1 VSPRVALELGRVS
14 NLPTVWTNV
23 LAGCVLAGAWPGAA
37 GLAALATAFSLFY
50 VGGMYLND
58 AFDRHWDA
66 SHRPERPIPSGRA
79 GAMPVFAIG
88 FVLLAAGLAGVVAV
102 ARRGS
107 EPPWTTLVAG
117 VALAALIVLYDAWH
131 KGNALAP
138 VLMGLCRAGVYVTA
152 GLAAGGT
159 LRPALLAGA
168 GLGAAWVT
176 ALSLVARHEA
186 RAPAPRRLR
195 LGRAVTF
202 LIAGIS
208 LIDAVLLA
216 AMGRMWL
223 ALAAGAG
230 AVLTLGL
237 QSLVRGT

>member
-23 LAGCVLAGAWPGAA
+23 LAGCALAGAGPGARV
-37 GLAALATAFSLFY
+37 LAALAGTFSLFY

-58 AFDRHWDA
+58 AFDRRWDA
-66 SHRPERPIPSGRA
+66 SHRPERPIPSGRVDA
-79 GAMPVFAIG
+79 TPVFAIG
-88 FVLLAAGLAGVVAV
+88 LALLALGVAAVVAV
-102 ARRGS
+102 ARGASAR
-107 EPPWTTLVAG
+107 PWTTLGA
-117 VALAALIVLYDAWH
+117 ALALAGLIVLYDAWH
-131 KGNALAP
+131 KGNPLAP

-159 LRPALLAGA
+159 LRPALWAGA
-168 GLGAAWVT
+168 ALGAAWVT
-176 ALSLVARHEA
+176 ALSLVARREA
-186 RAPAPRRLR
+186 RAPATRRLR
-195 LGRAVTF
+195 LGRAVVF

-216 AMGRMWL
+216 ATGRTGL
-223 ALAAGAG
+223 ALAAVA
-230 AVLTLGL
+230 AAALTLGL